1 MLNEAFPSE
10 SKKPLDLST
19 LPATFLLDGTQ
30 TAEALD
36 VTTGT
41 LEVWR
46 STGRYNLPYVKV
58 GRKVRYRAGDLREFL
73 ENRTRTHTGQIIPA
87 DSKEA

>member
-1 MLNEAFPSE
+1 MIPTTLAQNAQ
-10 SKKPLDLST
+10 PLDLST
-19 LPATFLLDGTQ
+19 LPATFLLDDIQ
-30 TAEALD
+30 AAKLLD
-36 VTTGT
+36 VTQGT
-41 LEVWR
+41 LCVWR

-87 DSKEA
+87 DSREA